1 MFHFEGDKGKNMRR
15 VVAAVVIVIIVAML
29 LGTVVGALH
38 SLR

>member
-1 MFHFEGDKGKNMRR
+1 MRR

-38 SLR
+38 SLRIPPSHTARI